1 MGVWGG
7 RRPTGP
13 WASCTVPLLELAV
26 VSWEGKAERMAW
38 KLARA
43 MGSTRH
49 CLDVDVDVDPPLA
62 GAHISVASQ
71 LCLCRPV
78 ASCSLHYTTQHE
90 RCMAMGYA
98 CVRESAG
105 EVTGRT
111 GTAVRANK
119 LVWSRSGRSG
129 WLGS

>member
-1 MGVWGG
+1 VRVWGG

-62 GAHISVASQ
+62 GAHQRRLPAVPVPSRRQ
-71 LCLCRPV
+71 LL
-78 ASCSLHYTTQHE
+78 ATLHH
-90 RCMAMGYA
+90 
-98 CVRESAG
+98 
-105 EVTGRT
+105 
-111 GTAVRANK
+111 TA
-119 LVWSRSGRSG
+119 
-129 WLGS
+129 